1 MLPIKG
7 IIFIGLNVLRAI
19 SMIAMIL
26 VFSSTILLMVN
37 DSNTYYRLQNLDL
50 LQTSKDDCDYYPES
64 DVPTTTWG
72 IFWIQLDRFWILCL
86 CVTCFLSEIGIK
98 LISAFFHKFI
108 PILGPSFGTM
118 PLGVIQVMIA
128 SSLLSHYVK
137 GYTLATPWLLFF
149 VGLLNTAAGIGFG
162 YRGKLRR
169 SLNRTKRDLHALK
182 QQKDLEK
189 AVPISTAIRTL
200 ANTSIDDAH
209 ILMPTNK
216 RPSKS
221 VKSNHS
227 RRSGEHASLLQG
239 GAATS
244 IRPVRS
250 AKDTFP
256 NTSADAAYGAAL
268 QGDQI
273 THQPN
278 TGVIPVQNEPLSAS
292 DDEVLRW
299 RARQDNLRVERE
311 QEKKEKNGTQSSF
324 FRDFRYDLQNDMAIP
339 VKTPSALEPME
350 PTSKQWQSQAAKA
363 QDDQI
368 QRKQKFK
375 RRTLVLSRVV
385 QQVRR
390 GSLAAYQATKSAQM
404 RMPGAYRTNLKPKEK
419 PTPWV
424 EVGPSNKPK
433 DDTLHPPAPTY
444 IPGRPQMIN
453 VGKVSEDN
461 RTTRYHTPITDKF
474 ASVL

>member
-1 MLPIKG
+1 MLPVKG
-7 IIFIGLNVLRAI
+7 IIFIGLNVLRTI
-19 SMIAMIL
+19 SMIALIL

-37 DSNTYYRLQNLDL
+37 DSNTYYRLRNQDL
-50 LQTSKDDCDYYPES
+50 LQTSQDECDYYPES

-72 IFWIQLDRFWILCL
+72 MFWIQLDRFWILCL
-86 CVTCFLSEIGIK
+86 CITCFFSEFGIK
-98 LISAFFHKFI
+98 FTSMFFHKYI

-118 PLGVIQVMIA
+118 PLGVIQVIIS

-137 GYTLATPWLLFF
+137 GFTLATPWLLFF

-169 SLNRTKRDLHALK
+169 SLNRSKRDLHALK

-189 AVPISTAIRTL
+189 AVPFGTAIRTL
-200 ANTSIDDAH
+200 ANTSIDEAH
-209 ILMPTNK
+209 TLMLTHQ
-216 RPSKS
+216 RTSKS
-221 VKSNHS
+221 VKSKYS
-227 RRSGEHASLLQG
+227 RHSGEHASLLQG
-239 GAATS
+239 GAAPS

-250 AKDTFP
+250 AKDAFP

-268 QGDQI
+268 QGDRI
-273 THQPN
+273 ANQPN
-278 TGVIPVQNEPLSAS
+278 PGNMSVQNEPLSAS

-311 QEKKEKNGTQSSF
+311 QETKENGTQSSF

-339 VKTPSALEPME
+339 VRTPSVLGPME
-350 PTSKQWQSQAAKA
+350 PTSKQWQSQAAQA
-363 QDDQI
+363 QDDAVQK
-368 QRKQKFK
+368 KQKFK

-424 EVGPSNKPK
+424 EVDSSNKPK

-444 IPGRPQMIN
+444 IPGRPQMIS
-453 VGKVSEDN
+453 VGKASEDN

-474 ASVL
+474 ANML